1 MAASYDVAIIGAGVT
16 GTALLHVLTRYTD
29 VGSVAVLERYREVA
43 QVNSKSTAN
52 SQTLHLGD
60 IETNYSPQKA
70 LKVSTA
76 ARRVARY
83 LERAGR
89 DGIAQ
94 THSKMVLGVGQ
105 AEVELLRKRYLDLKP
120 IFPGLEVLDRD
131 ALAKAEPAVV
141 AGRPE
146 SEAVAALRAGE
157 GLTVDFGRLST
168 SFVMDARASGKKLDE
183 YFGVQVAGIARRRER
198 FRVDAGSVKID
209 ARAVVCAAGAT
220 SLLFAHELGVGLE
233 YAILPVAGDFFSAPR
248 VLNGKVY
255 TVQDERLP
263 FAAVHGDPDSNDPH
277 ITRFGPTARVLPLLE
292 RGDLLSFFGF
302 LRSTRLDPRLALRLC
317 GLLADDAIRGF
328 AWKNALY
335 TLPWL
340 GRARF
345 AEEARKIVPG
355 LRASDLR
362 PADRPGGIRPQL
374 VDRRSGR
381 LHMGEAKL
389 VGEGILFD
397 VTPSPGASVCL
408 KNAEEDAR
416 LLSSWLGLRFDE
428 VSFSRDF
435 EAT

>member
-1 MAASYDVAIIGAGVT
+1 MPDYDVAIIGAGVT

-29 VGSVAVLERYREVA
+29 VGSVAILERYREVA

-60 IETNYSPQKA
+60 IETNYSPEKA
-70 LKVSTA
+70 RLVSTA
-76 ARRVARY
+76 ARRVATY
-83 LERAGR
+83 LERVGR
-89 DGIAQ
+89 PGICQ

-105 AEVELLRKRYLDLKP
+105 AEVDLLRARYVDLKP
-120 IFPGLEVLDRD
+120 IFPGLEVLDRE

-141 AGRPE
+141 SGRPD
-146 SEAVAALRAGE
+146 SEHVAALRAGE

-168 SFVMDARASGKKLDE
+168 SFVMDARESGKRFDE
-183 YFGVQVAGIARRRER
+183 YFGVHVSTIARRGER
-198 FRVDAGSVKID
+198 FRIDAGSALVE

-233 YAILPVAGDFFSAPR
+233 YAILPVAGDFYNAPR

-255 TVQDERLP
+255 TVQNERLP
-263 FAAVHGDPDSNDPH
+263 FAAVHGDPDANDPR
-277 ITRFGPTARVLPLLE
+277 ITRFGPTALVLPLLE

-302 LRSTRLDPRLALRLC
+302 LRSTRLDPLLALRLC
-317 GLLADDAIRGF
+317 GLLADHAIRGF

-335 TLPWL
+335 TVPWL

-345 AEEARKIVPG
+345 TEEARKIVPS
-355 LRASDLR
+355 LRANDLR
-362 PADRPGGIRPQL
+362 PADWPGGIRPQL
-374 VDRRSGR
+374 VDRRTGR

-389 VGEGILFD
+389 IGERILFD

-408 KNAEEDAR
+408 KNAEDDAR
-416 LLSSWLGLRFDE
+416 LIAGWLGLRFDDE
-428 VSFSRDF
+428 AFGRDF
-435 EAT
+435 A